1 MKQYKFLLAGNQF
14 VLEMH
19 LRQPGFMYS
28 TYGPFTKSKERIQN
42 FKETGDLQY
51 IYRNELDKTCLYS
64 YSDYGIRFDSRGE
77 YSLLDSNV
85 GKKVIIFRIDMSSSE
100 YIDDKIKDILIL
112 CKGPTQRLNHMLTAE
127 TQYSISFTR
136 LGIKFCLSL
145 HYNGSNSFLFV
156 YATKMYQFKA
166 KGSEIRNSPLCL
178 GNILEVFSANDMKKK
193 KKKGL
198 NRNAFVFCVEY
209 IDIDTSNIID
219 IYKYLMKNHDI
230 K

>member
-14 VLEMH
+14 VPKMH

-28 TYGPFTKSKERIQN
+28 AYGPFTKRKERIQK

-51 IYRNELDKTCLYS
+51 IYQNELDKTCLYS

-77 YSLLDSNV
+77 YSLLDSSV
-85 GKKVIIFRIDMSSSE
+85 GKNVVIFGIDMSSSG
-100 YIDDKIKDILIL
+100 YIDNKIKDILIFG
-112 CKGPTQRLNHMLTAE
+112 KGPIQRLNHMLTAE

-156 YATKMYQFKA
+156 CATKIYQFKA
-166 KGSEIRNSPLCL
+166 KDSEIRNCPLCL
-178 GNILEVFSANDMKKK
+178 GNILEVFSANDMKKNTK
-193 KKKGL
+193 KTQ
-198 NRNAFVFCVEY
+198 N
-209 IDIDTSNIID
+209 
-219 IYKYLMKNHDI
+219 
-230 K
+230 